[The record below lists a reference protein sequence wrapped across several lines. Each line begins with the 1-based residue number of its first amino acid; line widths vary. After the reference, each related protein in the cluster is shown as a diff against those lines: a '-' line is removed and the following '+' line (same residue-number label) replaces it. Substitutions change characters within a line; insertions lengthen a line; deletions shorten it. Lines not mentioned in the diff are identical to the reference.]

1 MWYMDAYL
9 GVGTCLGHC
18 GIINNTGI
26 INFRDTA
33 YTAMGIDS
41 HTDGNYFLDAPGE
54 H

>member
-1 MWYMDAYL
+1 MDAYL
-9 GVGTCLGHC
+9 GVGTCPGHY
-18 GIINNTGI
+18 GIISNI
-26 INFRDTA
+26 INNFRDTA